1 MTAHLMTTQATTATK
16 SSVARDTVVLE
27 RTYHAA
33 PDRVFHAWE
42 DVEIRTRWSKP
53 WPEMDLVYDRHDFR
67 VGGTDIYRCGLNG
80 VFNWVA
86 EVQYLDI
93 VRDKRLIY
101 SERMAENDKPQSTAL
116 IAVELFAKGRKTLQI
131 VTIHV
136 LTLDGSNMLEGYVGS
151 WNTALDNI
159 AELEQVA

>member
-1 MTAHLMTTQATTATK
+1 MTAVTK
-16 SSVARDTVVLE
+16 GSVARETIVLE
-27 RTYHAA
+27 RTYRAS

-42 DVEIRTRWSKP
+42 DVKARARWSKP
-53 WPEMDLVYDRHDFR
+53 WPEMDLVYDSHNFR

-80 VFNWVA
+80 DFNWAA

-93 VRDKRLIY
+93 VRDKRLIF
-101 SERMAENDKPQSTAL
+101 SERMAEDDKPQSSAL
-116 IAVELFAKGRKTLQI
+116 ITVEVFAKGKETLQI

-136 LTLDGSNMLEGYVGS
+136 LTLDGSDMLEGYIGS

-159 AELEQVA
+159 AAELEQVA